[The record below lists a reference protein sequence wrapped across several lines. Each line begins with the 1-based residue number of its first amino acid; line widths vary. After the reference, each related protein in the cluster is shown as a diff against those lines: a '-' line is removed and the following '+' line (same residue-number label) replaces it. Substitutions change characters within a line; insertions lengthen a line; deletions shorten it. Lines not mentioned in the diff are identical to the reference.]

1 MNLIKNFKID
11 KNKIIQLSIVVT
23 TLFLITAFL
32 YKNFIDGTYVFAS
45 GDYFAP
51 KMISESI
58 KNLQDLNGNYPYWLP
73 SIFGGMPTIH
83 SLQNI
88 SNYYMPN
95 LVLNILKIFSAPEIW
110 TQLIHLI
117 FAGLGVYVLLR
128 FLKLDFMVAFF
139 GSITTSLAYITVKKL
154 SKTEDVYV
162 II

>member
-23 TLFLITAFL
+23 TLFLITSFL
-32 YKNFIDGTYVFAS
+32 YQKFIDGTYIFGS

-58 KNLQDLNGNYPYWLP
+58 KNLQNIYGEYPYWLP

-88 SNYYMPN
+88 SNIICQ
-95 LVLNILKIFSAPEIW
+95 ILC
-110 TQLIHLI
+110 
-117 FAGLGVYVLLR
+117 
-128 FLKLDFMVAFF
+128 
-139 GSITTSLAYITVKKL
+139 
-154 SKTEDVYV
+154 
-162 II
+162 